1 MARNTQKTLLGHG
14 IALLLKDRELTTG
27 TEPLAFGSW
36 VKGAYTLAL
45 GSIETYNQVTGT
57 FTATLT
63 TGVPAANTYGN
74 AFAVAGTLEPTTG
87 ASLQPGTRAKHVSGT
102 HTLTGDIEAPIYATY
117 LGAPVLTSSDPAW
130 HEILPGDALFTTGA
144 SSPLTATHVYEA
156 GVTAT
161 KPTGDPYVFIDG
173 AISDDM
179 TKAAHDAGTAL
190 WAEYGL
196 IGTLGDTIACD
207 APTGEAITQ
216 FVKMLP
222 NYPLRALEYG
232 LTSLEPR
239 NLPDICHNK
248 LINTAAIEALLT
260 TTPDKETHI
269 AALTILTEITLN
281 LLTQAEQEIPK
292 TREQLEVLHKHL
304 KASSLYN
311 EETAQEIKRDYTN

>member
-1 MARNTQKTLLGHG
+1 MARNTPKTLVGHG
-14 IALLLKDRELTTG
+14 IALLLKDRDLTTG
-27 TEPLAFGSW
+27 AEPLVFGSW
-36 VKGAYTLAL
+36 VKGAYAL
-45 GSIETYNQVTGT
+45 TIGSIETYSQVTGT

-63 TGVPAANTYGN
+63 TGVPAANTHGN
-74 AFAVAGTLEPTTG
+74 TFTVTGTLEPTTG
-87 ASLQPGTRAKHVSGT
+87 ASLQPGIRAKHVSGT
-102 HTLTGDIEAPIYATY
+102 HILTGDMEIPTYAAY

-144 SSPLTATHVYEA
+144 PSPLTATHVYEA

-161 KPTGDPYVFIDG
+161 QPNSNTYVLIDG

-179 TKAAHDAGTAL
+179 TKATHDTGTAL

-207 APTGEAITQ
+207 ATTGKAITQ
-216 FVKMLP
+216 FTKTLP

-239 NLPDICHNK
+239 NLPDIYHNK

-260 TTPDKETHI
+260 TTPDKEIHT
-269 AALTILTEITLN
+269 AALATLTEITLN
-281 LLTQAEQEIPK
+281 LLTQVEQELAG
-292 TREQLEVLHKHL
+292 TRERLEALHKHL